1 MKNTFFAVMV
11 ICNRKIENSLS
22 FKSLEKLGVPITVCD
37 NSTGENSNADIASQ
51 GVTYI
56 SMGGNLGLAKA
67 YNRALDSLKGK
78 DGYVCLFDDDTEVPA
93 DYFEKLDAE
102 IEKNSADIVL
112 PVIRDKVGIMS
123 PCIIGGAFTKRIDS
137 LTELNEGNISGI
149 NSGMA
154 INLKLFESYRYD
166 ENYFLDFI
174 DHAFIRDM
182 KAKNAKISVAETLEL
197 FQSFSANDHKN
208 INAAK
213 RRFRIFKKDFTY
225 FCSQSGDRKTVL
237 QGKLYLLKRQFNINV
252 LYRLGM

>member
-1 MKNTFFAVMV
+1 MNNKFYAVMV
-11 ICNRKIENSLS
+11 ICNRKIEESLT

-37 NSTGENSNADIASQ
+37 NSTEENANAEIASNE
-51 GVTYI
+51 VSYI

-67 YNRALDSLKGK
+67 YNKAVDSLAGK
-78 DGYVCLFDDDTEVPA
+78 DGFVCLFDDDTEVPS
-93 DYFEKLDAE
+93 DYFVKLNAQ
-102 IEKNSADIVL
+102 IEKSSADIAL

-123 PCIIGGAFTKRIDS
+123 PCIINGAFTKRVNDLS
-137 LTELNEGNISGI
+137 ELTDKNISGI

-154 INLKLFESYRYD
+154 IRLKLFDGYRYD
-166 ENYFLDFI
+166 ESYFLDFI

-182 KAKNAKISVAETLEL
+182 KAKNAKISVAEDLIL
-197 FQSFSANDHKN
+197 NQSFSANDHKN

-213 RRFRIFKKDFTY
+213 RRFRIFKKDFSY
-225 FCSQSGDRKTVL
+225 FCRQSGDRKTVL